1 MANRRPIGK
10 KMRFE
15 VFKRDKFTC
24 QYCGRKAPDVVLEVD
39 HIKPVSEGGAN
50 EMINL
55 VTACFDCNR
64 GKGKRELSDDATII
78 TQQKQLEELS
88 EKREQMKMLIDWKKE
103 LVNLDTIA
111 VDEVCEYFSELIEG
125 EGTISEHGRLTVKK
139 WLKDF
144 SLEEILD
151 AIRIAVDKYYEFGNS
166 QSAEE
171 AFNKVG
177 GICSIRKRQKND
189 PQLYYFNYVKKSLK
203 NNFTYVNIL
212 ALREYIYENVFTEED
227 FKRTRRVIDNSLN
240 WTMFSKK
247 FEEEFGIN
255 EC

>member
-1 MANRRPIGK
+1 MAERRPIGK
-10 KMRFE
+10 KIRFE

-39 HIKPVSEGGAN
+39 HIKPVFEGGTN

-55 VTACFDCNR
+55 ITACFDCNR
-64 GKGKRELSDDATII
+64 GKGKRELSDDAVVI

-88 EKREQMKMLIDWKKE
+88 EKREQMEMLIAWKKE
-103 LVNLDTIA
+103 LINLDALA
-111 VDEVCEYFSELIEG
+111 VDSICDHFSELVENS
-125 EGTISEHGRLTVKK
+125 GTINEHGKTTVKK

-151 AIRIAVDKYYEFGNS
+151 AMEISVNKYYVAENM
-166 QSAEE
+166 QSVEE
-171 AFNKVG
+171 AFSKVG
-177 GICSIRKRQKND
+177 GICSIRKRQKSD
-189 PQLYYFNYVKKSLK
+189 PQLYYFNYAKKSLK
-203 NNFTYVNIL
+203 TNFSYVNIPVL
-212 ALREYIYENVFTEED
+212 HEYIYENVFTEED
-227 FKRTRRVIDNSLN
+227 FERVRKVIKNSRN
-240 WTMFSKK
+240 WTVFSRK